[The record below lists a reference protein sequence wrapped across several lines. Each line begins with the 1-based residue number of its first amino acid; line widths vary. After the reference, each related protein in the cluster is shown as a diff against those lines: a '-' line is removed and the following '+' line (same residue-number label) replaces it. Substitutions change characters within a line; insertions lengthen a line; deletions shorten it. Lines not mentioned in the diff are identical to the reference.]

1 VVLLGLWIRDKP
13 VATLSPMTNAA
24 PVAARAQHSVSPRAA
39 RLLLEL
45 AAQQAQEADRIAA
58 AMFHAYAEEI
68 PSYAHIHDPALREDV
83 ESVSAAMVR
92 AWLTVMS
99 TGQPLTV
106 DALEP
111 LLQGA
116 RRRAAQGIDLYSML
130 RAYRVGIRV
139 MWSELVSTPEWQ
151 SHALQGAVAHLAERA
166 LDFADRVNTE
176 VAAVYLDEMAH
187 ATRQREHRR
196 SALLNVIL
204 AGPGGESVE
213 GPKELETPHAVVVA
227 RVAEDMQLDRLE
239 SVGALMES
247 GVDATL
253 WTVRHRSIIA
263 AVPLR
268 AGAGR
273 GELTRQLASMLPLDG
288 VTALGVGGN
297 ARGARETRQSYSEA
311 VDALR
316 VGAVLS
322 AAACPVYDYQ
332 ELAPSIALLQRP
344 DQARRFV
351 ATALE
356 PLGDLV
362 DRPWVLPTLEAYIT
376 RQGRI
381 KEAATQLGVHL
392 NTVKYRLREL
402 RAAAGPLLADGDRAS
417 TLLLAL
423 KLRRLVAAAEQEQ
436 P

>member
-1 VVLLGLWIRDKP
+1 MTASAAVV
-13 VATLSPMTNAA
+13 V
-24 PVAARAQHSVSPRAA
+24 RAQHSVSPRVS
-39 RLLLEL
+39 RLLHDL
-45 AAQQAQEADRIAA
+45 AAQQEREADRIAA
-58 AMFHAYAEEI
+58 AMFHAYAAEI
-68 PSYAHIHDPALREDV
+68 PSYAQIDDPALREDV
-83 ESVSAAMVR
+83 QSVSAAMVR
-92 AWLTVMS
+92 AWLVVVS
-99 TGQPLTV
+99 TGLPLTME
-106 DALEP
+106 AMAP

-116 RRRAAQGIDLYSML
+116 RRRAAQGIDLHSML
-130 RAYRVGIRV
+130 RAYRVGVRV

-151 SHALQGAVAHLAERA
+151 SPALQGAAAHLAERA

-213 GPKELETPHAVVVA
+213 APKELERPHAVVVA
-227 RVAEDMQLDRLE
+227 GVAEDMQLDRLE
-239 SVGALMES
+239 GVGALMES
-247 GVDATL
+247 RVDATL
-253 WTVRHRSIIA
+253 WTVRHRSVIA

-273 GELTRQLASMLPLDG
+273 GELARCLASLLPFDG
-288 VTALGVGGN
+288 VTAFGLGGN

-316 VGAVLS
+316 AGAVLDRPGQ
-322 AAACPVYDYQ
+322 PVHDYQ

-344 DQARRFV
+344 EQARRFV

-356 PLGDLV
+356 PLGELV
-362 DRPWVLPTLEAYIT
+362 DRPWVLPTLEAYIS

-402 RAAAGPLLADGDRAS
+402 RTAVGPQLADGDRAT
-417 TLLLAL
+417 TLLMAL
-423 KLRRLVAAAEQEQ
+423 KLRRLISAAEGDIS
-436 P
+436 

>member
-1 VVLLGLWIRDKP
+1 MTHAAAVVPRGQHLL
-13 VATLSPMTNAA
+13 
-24 PVAARAQHSVSPRAA
+24 SPRAA
-39 RLLLEL
+39 RLLQEI
-45 AAQQAQEADRIAA
+45 AAQQAARADRIAA
-58 AMFHAYAEEI
+58 TMFAAYAEEI
-68 PSYAHIHDPALREDV
+68 PSYAQIVDPALREDV
-83 ESVSAAMVR
+83 EAVSAAMVR
-92 AWLTVMS
+92 AWLDVMS
-99 TGQPLTV
+99 SAGPTHPE
-106 DALEP
+106 ALQP

-151 SHALQGAVAHLAERA
+151 SHALQGAVATLAEWA
-166 LDFADRVNTE
+166 LDFADRVSTE
-176 VAAVYLDEMAH
+176 VAAVYLDELARV
-187 ATRQREHRR
+187 TRQREHRR

-213 GPKELETPHAVVVA
+213 GPKELERPHTVVVG
-227 RVAEDMQLDRLE
+227 RVAEDLQLDRLE
-239 SVGALMES
+239 SAGALVENA
-247 GVDATL
+247 VEAVL
-253 WTVRHRSIIA
+253 WTVRHRSVIA
-263 AVPLR
+263 AVPLHAGMTR
-268 AGAGR
+268 A
-273 GELTRQLASMLPLDG
+273 ELARRLGGLLPADG
-288 VTALGVGGN
+288 IVAFGVGGN

-311 VDALR
+311 VDSLR
-316 VGAVLS
+316 VGPVLAGAGAAVF
-322 AAACPVYDYQ
+322 DYQ
-332 ELAPSIALLQRP
+332 ELAPAIALLQRP

-356 PLGDLV
+356 PLGDMC

-402 RAAAGPLLADGDRAS
+402 RAATGALLADGDRAA

-423 KLRRLVAAAEQEQ
+423 KLRRLLGEGDQA
-436 P
+436 